1 MEFSSI
7 KIIKKFL
14 NIAIPASVCSFFN
27 ILSETINLIFI
38 GHLNDPV
45 KLAGIGM
52 GNSIINICGVGP
64 IYGINAALETL
75 VSWANGS
82 GNMALCGVYLQR
94 GRIVLLIA
102 YIPMVFIFISS
113 K

>member
-1 MEFSSI
+1 MFEKIKKEKNKMETEFSSI
-7 KIIKKFL
+7 NIIKKFIK
-14 NIAIPASVCSFFN
+14 IALPASVCSFFN

-52 GNSIINICGVGP
+52 GNSILNICGVGP
-64 IYGINAALETL
+64 IYGINSALETL

-82 GNMALCGVYLQR
+82 GNMSLCGVYL
-94 GRIVLLIA
+94 
-102 YIPMVFIFISS
+102 
-113 K
+113 